1 MKISALFFES
11 LIFVFKFVSCMSLC
25 QTSSLVPSSN
35 LIFTGLSLCVCSPV
49 YPPLNVVSRKYSIDN
64 KRYAPFFISLLTCL
78 SLALYLHVPLI
89 GDVSCLATKQSGPD
103 CCHDNMA
110 GVSSWRE

>member
-1 MKISALFFES
+1 MKNTTRANDTVSVQTRTRHS
-11 LIFVFKFVSCMSLC
+11 NVQTHIF
-25 QTSSLVPSSN
+25 
-35 LIFTGLSLCVCSPV
+35 CV
-49 YPPLNVVSRKYSIDN
+49 I
-64 KRYAPFFISLLTCL
+64 CL